1 MRLSPDQIVV
11 IRQGVAQLA
20 GASARVWVFGSRVR
34 DDARGGDLD
43 LLLDLDEEVAE
54 PASLAARLSA
64 RISRSM
70 LGRRVDVIIKAPN
83 LQLLPIHTLALA
95 QGFRL

>member
-1 MRLSPDQIVV
+1 MRLTPDQIIA

-20 GASARVWVFGSRVR
+20 GASARIWVFGSRVR

-43 LLLDLDEEVAE
+43 LLLDLDEVVAE

-70 LGRRVDVIIKAPN
+70 FGRRVDVLIKAPN
-83 LQLLPIHTLALA
+83 LQLLPIHAIALA
-95 QGFRL
+95 QGVKL

>member
-1 MRLSPDQIVV
+1 MRLSTHQHTVLKNAVLHCFNSDAEL
-11 IRQGVAQLA
+11 RL
-20 GASARVWVFGSRVR
+20 FGSRVR

>member
-1 MRLSPDQIVV
+1 MRLSPDQIVA